1 MNRQRAARDARHRTR
16 QDEIIAAA
24 RRCFRQS
31 GFHAASMAQLASV
44 ASLSVGQIY
53 RYFPSKNALI
63 EEMIKRIVDGRVV
76 AMSEQNDLLH
86 IADMIARRETLNEE
100 DEMLML
106 EVAAEASRNPR
117 VREILQRAEAR
128 LFHNACEK
136 LRRDYPHLSEAQRA
150 ACVEVLAVLIE
161 GTAFRRLTTQKASA
175 ELLYTLYKQMIHHL
189 ITPSEDK

>member
-1 MNRQRAARDARHRTR
+1 MNKQREARDVRHRTR

-31 GFHAASMAQLASV
+31 GFHAASMAQLASA

-53 RYFPSKNALI
+53 RYFPSKDALI
-63 EEMIKRIVDGRVV
+63 EEMVTRIVDSRVA
-76 AMSEQNDLLH
+76 AMSEQTDASHL
-86 IADMIARRETLNEE
+86 ADMIARRDTLNEE

-117 VREILQRAEAR
+117 VAEILQTAETR

-136 LRRDYPHLSEAQRA
+136 MRVDYPHLSDAQRA
-150 ACVEVLAVLIE
+150 ACVEVLAVLVE

-175 ELLYTLYKQMIHHL
+175 DLLHTLYKQMIHDL
-189 ITPSEDK
+189 VKPSEDK

>member
-1 MNRQRAARDARHRTR
+1 MNQQREARDARHRTR

-31 GFHAASMAQLASV
+31 GFHGASMAQLASA

-53 RYFPSKNALI
+53 RYFPSKDALI
-63 EEMIKRIVDGRVV
+63 EEMVKRIVDGRVA
-76 AMSEQNDLLH
+76 AMSAQSDASH
-86 IADMIARRETLNEE
+86 IADMIARRETLHDE

-117 VREILQRAEAR
+117 VSDILQAAETR

-136 LRRDYPHLSEAQRA
+136 MRADYPHLTEPQRA

-175 ELLYTLYKQMIHHL
+175 DLLHTLYKQMIHNL
-189 ITPSEDK
+189 VNPSEDK

>member
-1 MNRQRAARDARHRTR
+1 MSKQREARDARHRMR

-31 GFHAASMAQLASV
+31 GFHGASMAQLASA

-53 RYFPSKNALI
+53 RYFPSKDALI
-63 EEMIKRIVDGRVV
+63 EEMVKRIVDGRVA
-76 AMSEQNDLLH
+76 AMSEQADASHL
-86 IADMIARRETLNEE
+86 ADMIARRETLNEE
-100 DEMLML
+100 DEILML

-117 VREILQRAEAR
+117 VSAILQHAEAR

-136 LRRDYPHLSEAQRA
+136 MRADYPHLNEAQLT
-150 ACVEVLAVLIE
+150 ACVEVLAVLVE

-175 ELLYTLYKQMIHHL
+175 ELLNTLYKKMIHDL
-189 ITPSEDK
+189 VKPSEDK

>member
-1 MNRQRAARDARHRTR
+1 MNKQREARDARHRTR

-31 GFHAASMAQLASV
+31 GFHAASMAQLASA

-53 RYFPSKNALI
+53 RYFPSKDALI
-63 EEMIKRIVDGRVV
+63 EEMVKRIVDSRVA
-76 AMSEQNDLLH
+76 AMSEQTDASH

-117 VREILQRAEAR
+117 VSEILQTAETR

-136 LRRDYPHLSEAQRA
+136 MRKDYPHLSDTQRA
-150 ACVEVLAVLIE
+150 ACVEVLAVLVE

-175 ELLYTLYKQMIHHL
+175 DLLYTLYKQMIHDL
-189 ITPSEDK
+189 VKPSEDK

>member
-1 MNRQRAARDARHRTR
+1 MTKQREARDARHRIR

-31 GFHAASMAQLASV
+31 GFHAASMAQLASA

-53 RYFPSKNALI
+53 RYFPSKDALI
-63 EEMIKRIVDGRVV
+63 EEMVKRIVDGRVA
-76 AMSEQNDLLH
+76 AMSQQ
-86 IADMIARRETLNEE
+86 ADASHLAEVFARRDTLNEE

-117 VREILQRAEAR
+117 VRDILQNAEAR

-136 LRRDYPHLSEAQRA
+136 MRADYPHLSATQRA
-150 ACVEVLAVLIE
+150 ACAEVLAVLME
-161 GTAFRRLTTQKASA
+161 GAAFRRLTTQKASA
-175 ELLYTLYKQMIHHL
+175 DTLCTLYKKIIHDL
-189 ITPSEDK
+189 VKPLEEK

>member
-1 MNRQRAARDARHRTR
+1 MNKQREARDARHRTR

-31 GFHAASMAQLASV
+31 GFHAASMAQIASA
-44 ASLSVGQIY
+44 ASLSVGQLY
-53 RYFPSKNALI
+53 RYFLSKDALV
-63 EEMIKRIVDGRVV
+63 EEMVKRIVDSRVA
-76 AMSEQNDLLH
+76 AMSEQTDAGH
-86 IADMIARRETLNEE
+86 IADMIARRETLSEE

-117 VREILQRAEAR
+117 VREILQTAETR

-136 LRRDYPHLSEAQRA
+136 MRADYPLLSDTQRA

-175 ELLYTLYKQMIHHL
+175 DLLCTLYQQMIHDL
-189 ITPSEDK
+189 VTPSEDK